1 MLLATRCPFC
11 ETVFRLQ
18 PTHLSLRRG
27 LVRCGHCHEVF
38 DASSSLYETT
48 DGDLSTATPVSPDV
62 VAALIAGT
70 EPKRGTV
77 SAPEPVHEPETQHDT
92 AEEGPLAGSRVEPTF
107 GAIEPEVEAPSSHA
121 PLETPEQVPSVST
134 SAAADEVD
142 KADEPDAFSHTETR
156 AETAMHSS
164 SAEPR
169 APLETPAAADPDT
182 PFDTPAPVEPHT
194 SARTFEDT
202 HQHAAG
208 APDFRSDAWNPWA
221 PAPDALI
228 DERLRH
234 STKNLPYRPLSE
246 SAMAKLKV
254 AIEREAAERAAR
266 EGTAAAPAHDFPTMH
281 GPVHE
286 PVHAPINGH
295 HAVDDDSDATRWRPI
310 EPDTDEPAFANAP
323 AGAAIYP
330 ETHDSEP
337 RFTSAAAAPFATSL
351 DHDEDEAPF
360 AVVRETREAEPRR
373 TGWIILGSL
382 VALVLFVGLIAQL
395 AWWQR
400 ETVMVYWPGTQ
411 PLYAQACVQF
421 GCTVAP
427 PRDIDGL
434 QVEPSDLRQV
444 DGPHKLELK
453 MPLRN
458 RFGVALAYPA
468 IELTLLDA
476 QNNIAIRRVLW
487 PQDYVT
493 PGTSVAAG
501 LPGHSTQTMIVRL
514 DTGDAVASN
523 FRVQI
528 FYP

>member
-38 DASSSLYETT
+38 DASSSLYETS
-48 DGDLSTATPVSPDV
+48 DGDLTNATPVSPDV
-62 VAALIAGT
+62 VAALIAGS
-70 EPKRGTV
+70 EPKRETV
-77 SAPEPVHEPETQHDT
+77 AAPALEPIQEPEAQRHAT
-92 AEEGPLAGSRVEPTF
+92 A
-107 GAIEPEVEAPSSHA
+107 VEANALPRTG
-121 PLETPEQVPSVST
+121 TP
-134 SAAADEVD
+134 
-142 KADEPDAFSHTETR
+142 
-156 AETAMHSS
+156 AETAMKSS
-164 SAEPR
+164 PAAVGESQIPF
-169 APLETPAAADPDT
+169 ETPE
-182 PFDTPAPVEPHT
+182 PVEPHT
-194 SARTFEDT
+194 LFDTAAHVETPTPVEPHAPASTFGNEDA
-202 HQHAAG
+202 HQHPG
-208 APDFRSDAWNPWA
+208 GPPNFRTDAWNPWA

-228 DERLRH
+228 DDSLRH

-246 SAMAKLKV
+246 AAMAKLKL
-254 AIEREAAERAAR
+254 AIEREAAERAAH
-266 EGTAAAPAHDFPTMH
+266 EGSARSPAHDFPAT
-281 GPVHE
+281 HE
-286 PVHAPINGH
+286 PVHESIDGH
-295 HAVDDDSDATRWRPI
+295 QTAGDRDATRGRPGEPVI
-310 EPDTDEPAFANAP
+310 EEQAEPAFATAP
-323 AGAAIYP
+323 AAGAIYP
-330 ETHDSEP
+330 ETRDSEP
-337 RFTSAAAAPFATSL
+337 RFTSPSPAAAPFATPL
-351 DHDEDEAPF
+351 DHDEDAEPF
-360 AVVRETREAEPRR
+360 AVVRETREAEPRGI
-373 TGWIILGSL
+373 GWIIFGSL
-382 VALVLFVGLIAQL
+382 VALVLFVALVAQL

-400 ETVMVYWPGTQ
+400 ETVMVYWPGSQ
-411 PLYAQACVQF
+411 PFYARACVQL
-421 GCTVAP
+421 GCIVAP

-493 PGTSVAAG
+493 PGTSIAAG

-514 DTGDAVASN
+514 NTGDAVASN

>member
-18 PTHLSLRRG
+18 PAHLSLRRG

-48 DGDLSTATPVSPDV
+48 DGDLTRATPVGPDV
-62 VAALIAGT
+62 AAALIAGSD
-70 EPKRGTV
+70 PKRETV
-77 SAPEPVHEPETQHDT
+77 SARMPESVQEPAQEPEAQHD
-92 AEEGPLAGSRVEPTF
+92 AV
-107 GAIEPEVEAPSSHA
+107 
-121 PLETPEQVPSVST
+121 
-134 SAAADEVD
+134 ADE
-142 KADEPDAFSHTETR
+142 ANARPHTDIPTE
-156 AETAMHSS
+156 AAPHSS
-164 SAEPR
+164 PAASAEPR
-169 APLETPAAADPDT
+169 AADEPQFPVETPEPVEPPAPLETSTHVETHT
-182 PFDTPAPVEPHT
+182 PIEPHT
-194 SARTFEDT
+194 PTFEDA
-202 HQHAAG
+202 HQHSG
-208 APDFRSDAWNPWA
+208 DTPNFRTDAWNPWA

-228 DERLRH
+228 DDRLRH

-246 SAMAKLKV
+246 SAMAKLKI
-254 AIEREAAERAAR
+254 AIEREAAEHAAHN
-266 EGTAAAPAHDFPTMH
+266 GSAAAPGHDFAAT
-281 GPVHE
+281 HE
-286 PVHAPINGH
+286 PLHEPLHEPINGRRM
-295 HAVDDDSDATRWRPI
+295 ADDR
-310 EPDTDEPAFANAP
+310 DTPRARADEPAIEEQAEPTFATTP
-323 AGAAIYP
+323 AADAIYP
-330 ETHDSEP
+330 ETRGSEP
-337 RFTSAAAAPFATSL
+337 RFTSPAPASFAAPP
-351 DHDEDEAPF
+351 DHDEDAEPF
-360 AVVRETREAEPRR
+360 AVVRETREAAPRR

-382 VALVLFVGLIAQL
+382 AALILFVALIAQL

-400 ETVMVYWPGTQ
+400 ETVMVYWPGSQ
-411 PLYAQACVQF
+411 PLYAQACAQL

-458 RFGVALAYPA
+458 RFGIALAYPA

-476 QNNIAIRRVLW
+476 QSNIAIRRVLW

-493 PGTSVAAG
+493 PGTSIAAG
-501 LPGHSTQTMIVRL
+501 LPAHATQTMIVRL

>member
-48 DGDLSTATPVSPDV
+48 DGDLTRATPVGPDV
-62 VAALIAGT
+62 VAALIAGSD
-70 EPKRGTV
+70 PKQETV
-77 SAPEPVHEPETQHDT
+77 SVSALEPVQEPESQRD
-92 AEEGPLAGSRVEPTF
+92 
-107 GAIEPEVEAPSSHA
+107 
-121 PLETPEQVPSVST
+121 
-134 SAAADEVD
+134 AAAD
-142 KADEPDAFSHTETR
+142 AANALPRTGTP
-156 AETAMHSS
+156 AETATNPSRAS
-164 SAEPR
+164 SAEPHTAD
-169 APLETPAAADPDT
+169 APHVPFETPEPVEPPT
-182 PFDTPAPVEPHT
+182 PPETSARVEAPTPVEPH
-194 SARTFEDT
+194 APAFEDDDA
-202 HQHAAG
+202 HRHPGG
-208 APDFRSDAWNPWA
+208 APNFRTDAWNPWA

-228 DERLRH
+228 DDRLRH

-246 SAMAKLKV
+246 SAMAKLRI
-254 AIEREAAERAAR
+254 AIEREAAEHAAHN
-266 EGTAAAPAHDFPTMH
+266 GSAAAPEHDFPAT
-281 GPVHE
+281 HE
-286 PVHAPINGH
+286 PLHEPLHEPINGRQT
-295 HAVDDDSDATRWRPI
+295 ADDRDATHGRPG
-310 EPDTDEPAFANAP
+310 EPVIGEPAEPAFATAP
-323 AGAAIYP
+323 VAGAIYP
-330 ETHDSEP
+330 ETRDSEP
-337 RFTSAAAAPFATSL
+337 HFTSPAAAPFATPFATPL
-351 DHDEDEAPF
+351 DHDEDAEPF
-360 AVVRETREAEPRR
+360 AVVRETREAAPRR
-373 TGWIILGSL
+373 IGWTLFGSL
-382 VALVLFVGLIAQL
+382 VALILFVALVAQL

-400 ETVMVYWPGTQ
+400 ETVMVYWPASQ
-411 PLYAQACVQF
+411 PLYARACVQL

-493 PGTSVAAG
+493 PGTSIAAG
-501 LPGHSTQTMIVRL
+501 LPAHATQTMIVRL
-514 DTGDAVASN
+514 DTGNAVASN

>member
-48 DGDLSTATPVSPDV
+48 DGDLTRATPVGPDV
-62 VAALIAGT
+62 VAALIAGSD
-70 EPKRGTV
+70 PKQETV
-77 SAPEPVHEPETQHDT
+77 SAPAPEPVQEPESQRDAANALPRT
-92 AEEGPLAGSRVEPTF
+92 G
-107 GAIEPEVEAPSSHA
+107 
-121 PLETPEQVPSVST
+121 TP
-134 SAAADEVD
+134 
-142 KADEPDAFSHTETR
+142 
-156 AETAMHSS
+156 AETATNAS
-164 SAEPR
+164 
-169 APLETPAAADPDT
+169 PAASVEPHTADAPHV
-182 PFDTPAPVEPHT
+182 PFEAPEPVEPH
-194 SARTFEDT
+194 APTFEDDA
-202 HQHAAG
+202 HRHPG
-208 APDFRSDAWNPWA
+208 DAPNFRTDAWNPWA

-228 DERLRH
+228 DDRLRH

-246 SAMAKLKV
+246 SAMAKLKI
-254 AIEREAAERAAR
+254 AIEREAAEHAAHN
-266 EGTAAAPAHDFPTMH
+266 GSAAAPEHDFPA
-281 GPVHE
+281 VHE
-286 PVHAPINGH
+286 PLHEPLNGRQT
-295 HAVDDDSDATRWRPI
+295 ADDRDATRARPGESLI
-310 EPDTDEPAFANAP
+310 EEPAEPAFATAP
-323 AGAAIYP
+323 VAGAIYP
-330 ETHDSEP
+330 ETRDSEP
-337 RFTSAAAAPFATSL
+337 HFTSPAATPFATPL
-351 DHDEDEAPF
+351 DHGEGAEPF
-360 AVVRETREAEPRR
+360 AVVRETREAAPRR
-373 TGWIILGSL
+373 IGWTLFGLL
-382 VALVLFVGLIAQL
+382 VALVLFVALAAQL

-400 ETVMVYWPGTQ
+400 ETVMVYWPASQ
-411 PLYAQACVQF
+411 PLYARACAQL

-458 RFGVALAYPA
+458 RFGIALAYPA

-476 QNNIAIRRVLW
+476 QNNIVIRRVLW

-493 PGTSVAAG
+493 PGTSIAAG
-501 LPGHSTQTMIVRL
+501 LPAHATQTMIVRL
-514 DTGDAVASN
+514 DTGNAVASN